1 MFIIIRIFQFLPK
14 PGWLAYKVQ
23 LMIKLP
29 TLLKKL
35 PTVRPGKSNGL
46 NEIIKSSQKKKG
58 LFYGHEN
65 LCVDYSR
72 S

>member
-46 NEIIKSSQKKKG
+46 NEII
-58 LFYGHEN
+58 E
-65 LCVDYSR
+65 
-72 S
+72 